1 MNIQQYG
8 LRHSDLKDM
17 VAVFNKYPPIQ
28 EAILFGSRAKGT
40 YKKGSDVDIALLIV
54 GDKNCK
60 LLVSSELNED
70 TLMPYRFDILALND
84 VDNLELL
91 DHINRVGVV
100 IYEKRNTHEQYAHKG
115 R

>member
-40 YKKGSDVDIALLIV
+40 YKKGSARVIV
-54 GDKNCK
+54 FVPYSF
-60 LLVSSELNED
+60 LFSISS
-70 TLMPYRFDILALND
+70 
-84 VDNLELL
+84 
-91 DHINRVGVV
+91 G
-100 IYEKRNTHEQYAHKG
+100 K
-115 R
+115 